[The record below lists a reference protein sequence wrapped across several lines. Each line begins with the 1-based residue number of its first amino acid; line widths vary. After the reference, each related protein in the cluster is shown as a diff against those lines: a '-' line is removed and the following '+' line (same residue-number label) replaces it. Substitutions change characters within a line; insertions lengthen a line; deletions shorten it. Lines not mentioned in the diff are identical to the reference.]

1 MSTEQGFLTERQ
13 MVNEDTLWEAVWSRD
28 RRFDDRLLY
37 GVRSTGVYCRPSCPA
52 RRPRKAQVVFFRLP
66 DAAERAGF
74 RACQRCH
81 PRVFEE
87 AREKR
92 LIDEELRVAAEIQ
105 SRLQPLA
112 PPVAEGWDIIGASY
126 PCREVGG
133 DYYDFIQCRKES
145 AITIAL
151 GDVSGKGISAALSMS
166 SLHAAVHA
174 QSQVC
179 DSTVLQVMREINRYI
194 YESTPSNKFLTLF
207 YAELDQREAQ
217 LTYSNAAHPPPI
229 LLRASGEVIRLTAG
243 GLPIGIRPDA
253 VYDDERVSLA
263 ENDLLLIYS
272 DGISEQEGEEGEE
285 FGEARLIELM
295 RQNRDC
301 SAAQLLDRLN
311 DELQRF
317 SGAAPQTDD
326 RSLVIIKRTQEILD
340 ARFG

>member
-1 MSTEQGFLTERQ
+1 MSTEQRLLTERQ
-13 MVNEDTLWEAVWSRD
+13 MANEEALWEAVWTRD

-37 GVRSTGVYCRPSCPA
+37 GVRSTGVYCRPSCPS
-52 RRPRKAQVVFFRLP
+52 RRPGKAQVVFFRLP

-81 PRVFEE
+81 PRIFEE

-92 LIDEELRVAAEIQ
+92 LMDEELQVAAEIQ
-105 SRLQPLA
+105 SRLQPIA

-133 DYYDFIQCRKES
+133 DYYDFIPRRKGS
-145 AITIAL
+145 AISIAL

-166 SLHAAVHA
+166 SLHAAVRA
-174 QSQVC
+174 QSQVR
-179 DSTVLQVMREINRYI
+179 DSSVLQVMREINNYI

-207 YAELDQREAQ
+207 YAELDHSEAH

-229 LLRASGEVIRLTAG
+229 LLKASGEVVRLTTG
-243 GLPIGIRPDA
+243 GLPIGIRPEA

-272 DGISEQEGEEGEE
+272 DGISEQESEEGEE
-285 FGEARLIELM
+285 FGDARLIEIM
-295 RQNRDC
+295 RQNSHS
-301 SAAQLLDRLN
+301 SAAQLRDRLT
-311 DELQRF
+311 DELRRF
-317 SGAAPQTDD
+317 SGTAPQTDD
-326 RSLVIIKRTQEILD
+326 RSLVIIKRT
-340 ARFG
+340 

>member
-1 MSTEQGFLTERQ
+1 MSTEQGLLTERQ
-13 MVNEDTLWEAVWSRD
+13 MVNEETLWEAVWTRD

-52 RRPRKAQVVFFRLP
+52 RRPHKAQVVFFRLP

-92 LIDEELRVAAEIQ
+92 LIDEELKVAAEIQ
-105 SRLQPLA
+105 TRLQPIA

-133 DYYDFIQCRKES
+133 DYYDFIPRRKGS
-145 AITIAL
+145 AIAL

-166 SLHAAVHA
+166 SLHAAVRA
-174 QSQVC
+174 QSQAC
-179 DSTVLQVMREINRYI
+179 DSSVLRVMREINKYI

-207 YAELDQREAQ
+207 YAELDHREAQ
-217 LTYSNAAHPPPI
+217 LTYSNAAHPPPV
-229 LLRASGEVIRLTAG
+229 LLKASGEVVRLTTG
-243 GLPIGIRPDA
+243 GLPIGISPAA
-253 VYDDERVSLA
+253 VYEDEQVSLA
-263 ENDLLLIYS
+263 ENDCLLIYS
-272 DGISEQEGEEGEE
+272 DGISEQAGEEGEE
-285 FGEARLIELM
+285 FGDARLIEIM
-295 RQNRDC
+295 RQNSHC
-301 SAAQLLDRLN
+301 SAAQLRDRLN
-311 DELQRF
+311 DELGCF
-317 SGAAPQTDD
+317 SGTAPQTDD
-326 RSLVIIKRTQEILD
+326 RSLVIIKRTQKSLS